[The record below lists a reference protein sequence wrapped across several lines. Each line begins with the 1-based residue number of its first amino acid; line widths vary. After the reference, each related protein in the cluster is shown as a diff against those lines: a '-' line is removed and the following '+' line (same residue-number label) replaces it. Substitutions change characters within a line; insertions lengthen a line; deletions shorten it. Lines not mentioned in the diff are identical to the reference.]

1 MMRRREIV
9 ISGAGTVGLS
19 LAALL
24 GSGPAAESLSVHLVE
39 SRAGE
44 RWIPE
49 RMDLR
54 VYALSRASEAVLERL
69 GIWSS
74 IAGARV
80 SAYERMH
87 VWEGADP
94 NGSASIDFD
103 CAEIGEPN
111 LGHIVEDNLLKDR
124 LRQRVAVLPNVNL
137 ATGAELESIDRRAS
151 GVTLQL
157 RGGGRLRCD
166 LLVGA
171 DGGDSMVRAS
181 AELPAIAASY
191 GQRAIVA
198 HVVTEKPHARTARQ
212 RFLAGG
218 PLAFLP
224 LADGRS
230 SIVWSLPEAQAAEFM
245 SAPEADFLAALEEAS
260 GAVLGRLGPISKR
273 ACFPL
278 QVLLALRYC
287 GNRTVLIGDAAHVV
301 HPLAGQ
307 GMNLGL
313 ADAACLAAEIE
324 AGLAAG
330 RDPAD
335 ITVLRRY
342 ERRRKAENLK
352 MLVALDALNRLFR
365 LPAWAAPLRAFG
377 LHAVDRAA
385 PVKRLLMRQA
395 LGLRA

>member
-1 MMRRREIV
+1 MRRRREIV
-9 ISGAGTVGLS
+9 INGAGTVGLT

-24 GSGPAAESLSVHLVE
+24 GASPAAEDLGIHLIE
-39 SRAGE
+39 SRGGE
-44 RWIPE
+44 SWRPE
-49 RMDLR
+49 RTDLR
-54 VYALSRASEAVLERL
+54 VYALSRASQGVLERL
-69 GIWSS
+69 GVWSS
-74 IAGARV
+74 VADARV

-87 VWEGADP
+87 VWEGDDP
-94 NGSASIDFD
+94 HGVASIDFD

-111 LGHIVEDNLLKDR
+111 LGHIVEDSLLKDR
-124 LRQRVAVLPNVNL
+124 LRERVAVLPNVNL
-137 ATGAELESIDRRAS
+137 LAGAELESIDRRAS
-151 GVTLQL
+151 GVTIEL

-171 DGGDSMVRAS
+171 DGGDSTVRAS
-181 AELPAIAASY
+181 AGLPVLSSSY

-198 HVVTEKPHARTARQ
+198 HVATERPHERTARQ

-230 SIVWSLPEAQAAEFM
+230 SVVWSLPETRAAELM
-245 SAPEADFLAALEEAS
+245 SAADADFIAALEEES
-260 GAVLGRLGPISKR
+260 GGALGRLGPISER

-287 GNRTVLIGDAAHVV
+287 ENRIVLIGDAAHVV

-313 ADAACLAAEIE
+313 ADAACLAAEME
-324 AGLAAG
+324 AGLGAG
-330 RDPAD
+330 RDPSD
-335 ITVLRRY
+335 FMILRRY

-365 LPAWAAPLRAFG
+365 LPAWFAPVRAFG
-377 LHAVDRAA
+377 LHAVDSAA

-395 LGLRA
+395 LGLG